1 MTEAMQILVGL
12 LAEVRSNLKQVDQS
26 SEPELRDLLGSAL
39 RGLEKALHRKPTVV
53 VSGEPNSGK
62 TSVANLLAGLE
73 VLPAAVVANTA
84 VPVLLRHGVS
94 PSVFAVTP
102 EGRLPL
108 SVAMGDAYQ
117 PYLYADLERIE
128 VGLPS
133 MRDHGFEILD
143 TPSWAERDRLI
154 EDADVL
160 IWCSVAARP
169 WTESERQALAD
180 LPQRLRA
187 RSLLVITHKDTLALS
202 DRGRVFARYKEMAG
216 PFFSEIMMVDATAR
230 RSDADQSNAPRAAL
244 DDAERLQEHLQSVLA
259 GFWNHR
265 AQTGRRICRHI
276 SRTLAAALANGPAQ
290 STPAADASPSPRTY
304 AKIAEQLASV

>member
-169 WTESERQALAD
+169 WTESER
-180 LPQRLRA
+180 
-187 RSLLVITHKDTLALS
+187 KALS
-202 DRGRVFARYKEMAG
+202 DLPLARLSHRGCGRHGGQMADRQGETRSAMWVIGQVVRHRLSAIWPRPKGRPGRAIGSVGPLNRMNPYAFRVPPCRWTPPWAMTTRIPVRKAG
-216 PFFSEIMMVDATAR
+216 
-230 RSDADQSNAPRAAL
+230 
-244 DDAERLQEHLQSVLA
+244 
-259 GFWNHR
+259 
-265 AQTGRRICRHI
+265 
-276 SRTLAAALANGPAQ
+276 
-290 STPAADASPSPRTY
+290 
-304 AKIAEQLASV
+304 